1 MAKHTKEMITW
12 VIMGRTGGLTP
23 ILLGCFCF
31 GLAVSATPAGADVV
45 TSTWIGGNPG
55 AWGVAGNWSPSGV
68 PNNTGGIGGTQY
80 NVIIDDPNEGP
91 YIGGLTIP
99 SVTINSLSISNS
111 SGYVDVLDGGS
122 LELKNSG
129 GLSSQGTVKVQAG
142 GMLLLNGGTV
152 TSAKIEL
159 IGITGTAKRAKLRI
173 NSDTS
178 LAATATEIVGSDPD
192 DTSGLPTGSPQTPD
206 GLIDGDGKLTLPVG
220 GTIRGELEIQAKLAN
235 NGLVD
240 ADEAQGKIYLTSTS
254 KSGGSGA
261 DFKATA
267 GLLEVN
273 ATVTGSA
280 DWTASGTGFL
290 FVTSGGDISG
300 KDLDILAA
308 GGNNAGIRIHGPV
321 TLSGNLDTT
330 VDIVE
335 PQVNHWYWFATCTFT
350 GGTAESPVTLELASE
365 DIWSEPAD
373 WDVAWPYSSG
383 GMGLEVIIGP
393 DAHLKGVDIHDNGNT
408 GGVHCEQ
415 ECLFVTTLTFADG
428 DGRYDRNGFD
438 AHYDVINGNVSQILG
453 SGCN

>member
-55 AWGVAGNWSPSGV
+55 DWNVAGNWSPSGV
-68 PNNTGGIGGTQY
+68 PTNGFITQY
-80 NVIIDDPNEGP
+80 NVVVDNANEGP
-91 YIGGLTIP
+91 YLKTLTVAINQLTI
-99 SVTINSLSISNS
+99 SNID
-111 SGYVDVLDGGS
+111 GYVDVQDGGS
-122 LELKNSG
+122 LEVKNSG
-129 GLSSQGTVKVQAG
+129 GMSSQGTIKVQAG
-142 GMLLLNGGTV
+142 GILILNGGNT
-152 TSAKIEL
+152 TSDTIQL
-159 IGITGTAKRAKLRI
+159 IGKTGTAKRATLRI

-178 LAATATEIVGSDPD
+178 LVAAATVTNIVGSDPD
-192 DTSGLPTGSPQTPD
+192 DTSGLPGSSPQMPD
-206 GLIDGDGKLTLPVG
+206 GLIDGDGKLTLPSS
-220 GTIRGELEIQAKLAN
+220 GTIKGELEIQASLAN

-240 ADEAQGKIYLTSTS
+240 ADGSEGKIYLTSTS